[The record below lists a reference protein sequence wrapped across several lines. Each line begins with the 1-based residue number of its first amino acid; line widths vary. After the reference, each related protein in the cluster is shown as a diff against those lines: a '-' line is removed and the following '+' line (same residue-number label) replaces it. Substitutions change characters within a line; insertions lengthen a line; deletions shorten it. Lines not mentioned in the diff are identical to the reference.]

1 MIEITKACT
10 VAFMKERTSF
20 IVERNVSIA
29 KKNKKQK
36 TEEGENLFFKG
47 LANRFWLTSKR
58 CSCFNKVVQGQP
70 SSNGLQEKVMI
81 CY

>member
-29 KKNKKQK
+29 KKKKK
-36 TEEGENLFFKG
+36 NTEEGENLFFKG
-47 LANRFWLTSKR
+47 LANRFWLTSKS
-58 CSCFNKVVQGQP
+58 CSCFNKVVQSQP